1 MMKVM
6 PVGDETDAYIP
17 NDYVPTLGHRLED
30 QGVVEI
36 VEAVRRRQTKFPD
49 EPLEQTLPLIL
60 MNIGDRYVPLRCEG
74 KEWRGYKKDIL
85 AKLKAGGDLTCPN
98 GHALIKERGV
108 VLGWVI
114 DNR

>member
-1 MMKVM
+1 MTVM
-6 PVGDETDAYIP
+6 LVGKDAYIP
-17 NDYVPTLGHRLED
+17 NDYVPKLGSCLED

-36 VEAVRRRQTKFPD
+36 VEAVKRRQSKFPD

-60 MNIGDRYVPLRCEG
+60 MNIGDRYIPLRCEQ

-85 AKLKAGGDLTCPN
+85 VKPGEDPTCPN
-98 GHALIKERGV
+98 GHALIKQRGV
-108 VLGWVI
+108 ALGWVI